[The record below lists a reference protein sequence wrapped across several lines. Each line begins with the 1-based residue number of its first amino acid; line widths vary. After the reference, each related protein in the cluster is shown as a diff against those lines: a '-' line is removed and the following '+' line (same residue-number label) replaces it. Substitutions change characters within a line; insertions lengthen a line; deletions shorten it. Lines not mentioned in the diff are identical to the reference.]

1 MQVIFLDNNATT
13 KLAPEALAKMNEVY
27 QLPLNASAAHQFG
40 RQANQMVNNARKQI
54 KKLLNANSYE
64 VIFTSGATESNN
76 TVLNGVETDA
86 ILVSQIEHPA
96 VYSYRPENKNIIEYG
111 VLESGII
118 DLEDLESKIDALA
131 TPNFLV
137 SAMLANNETGAIQPI
152 AEIAKL
158 VHQKGGLLHCDAVQG
173 SGKIPVNFEELNI
186 DFASISAHKI
196 HGPQGVGALLVRKG
210 LNIKPLLYGGG
221 QEKSKRGGTTN
232 AAGIIGFGIACEIAI
247 ENIEKYKETEKLRDF
262 LESEITKIAGDEVKF
277 ISSEAKRLPSTSYI
291 ALQYADSQT
300 QLIHFDLNGICISAG
315 SACSS
320 GSAAA
325 SRVLKAMKVCPTFS
339 SSAIRVSL
347 STETTK
353 EEIEQFIKIWGEFYK
368 KHKEE

>member
-1 MQVIFLDNNATT
+1 
-13 KLAPEALAKMNEVY
+13 
-27 QLPLNASAAHQFG
+27 
-40 RQANQMVNNARKQI
+40 
-54 KKLLNANSYE
+54 
-64 VIFTSGATESNN
+64 
-76 TVLNGVETDA
+76 
-86 ILVSQIEHPA
+86 
-96 VYSYRPENKNIIEYG
+96 
-111 VLESGII
+111 
-118 DLEDLESKIDALA
+118 
-131 TPNFLV
+131 
-137 SAMLANNETGAIQPI
+137 MLANNETGAIQPI

-158 VHQKGGLLHCDAVQG
+158 VHQKGGLFHCDAVQG
-173 SGKIPVNFEELNI
+173 SGKIDVNFEELNV

-210 LNIKPLLYGGG
+210 LSISPLIYGGK

-232 AAGIIGFGIACEIAI
+232 TAGIVGFGVACELSQ
-247 ENIEKYKETEKLRDF
+247 EKIEKYKDVAKLRDF
-262 LESEITKIAGDEVKF
+262 LESEIKKIAGNELKIF
-277 ISSEAKRLPSTSYI
+277 SSDIERLPGTSYT

-325 SRVLKAMKVCPTFS
+325 SRILKAMKVGPTFS

-353 EEIEQFIKIWGEFYK
+353 EEIEKFLQVWNEFYQ
-368 KHKEE
+368 KHIE

>member
-13 KLAPEALAKMNEVY
+13 KLAPEALSKMNEVFAF
-27 QLPLNASAAHQFG
+27 PLNASANHQYG
-40 RQANQMVNNARKQI
+40 RKASDMVEKARKQI
-54 KKLLNANSYE
+54 KNLLGAQNYE
-64 VIFTSGATESNN
+64 IIFTSGATESNN
-76 TVLNGVETDA
+76 TILNGSGAKT
-86 ILVSQIEHPA
+86 ILTSAIEHPSI
-96 VYSYRPENKNIIEYG
+96 YNCRPENKEFIEFG
-111 VLESGII
+111 VLENGLIDMT
-118 DLEDLESKIDALA
+118 DLEAKLNDL
-131 TPNFLV
+131 PNSDFLV
-137 SAMLANNETGAIQPI
+137 SVMLANNETGAIQPI

-158 VHQKGGLLHCDAVQG
+158 VHQKGGLFHCDAVQG
-173 SGKIPVNFEELNI
+173 SGKIDVNFEELNV

-210 LNIKPLLYGGG
+210 LSISPLIYGGK

-232 AAGIIGFGIACEIAI
+232 TAGIVGFGVACELSQ
-247 ENIEKYKETEKLRDF
+247 EKIEKYKDVAKLRDF
-262 LESEITKIAGDEVKF
+262 LESEIKKIAGNELKIF
-277 ISSEAKRLPSTSYI
+277 SSDIERLPGTSYT

-325 SRVLKAMKVCPTFS
+325 SRILKAMKVGPTFS

-353 EEIEQFIKIWGEFYK
+353 EEIEKFLQVWNEFYQ
-368 KHKEE
+368 KHIE